1 LGKKKIKKE
10 KVANTEKMSLSN
22 SVKKLEAIQSFL
34 KEDKESRGKGSK
46 AKKSQV
52 KTFDTIGHALS
63 QGHYGQ
69 MFTTKFADRLYVVSK
84 GKWGR
89 KSGRGKIAKGFTPGS
104 ATPPANF
111 KSIKKFAARTLV
123 RHGKSTSKTLKDKY
137 APGAKGK

>member
-1 LGKKKIKKE
+1 
-10 KVANTEKMSLSN
+10 MSLLH
-22 SVKKLEAIQSFL
+22 SVNKLEAIKSFL
-34 KEDKESRGKGSK
+34 EEDNKERGKGSK

-52 KTFDTIGHALS
+52 KTYDTIRHAMS
-63 QGHYGQ
+63 SGYYGQ
-69 MFTTKFADRLYVVSK
+69 MFTTKHADRLYVVSK
-84 GKWGR
+84 GKWGS

-137 APGAKGK
+137 APGAKKK